1 VTKDKQK
8 TGITASSV
16 KRRSGVEVLEPV
28 RWTAPVVFASPHSG
42 RRYPSRFI
50 EQSRLSARDLRRSED
65 AFVDEIFA
73 MAPDFGAPLIKAHFP
88 RAYVDANRNAYEL
101 DPAMF
106 RTALP
111 DHVITKSPRIA
122 AGLGTVPKIV
132 ASGENIYDGKL
143 TFEEARER
151 IETHYQPYHRTLS
164 GLVDEAVE
172 RFGGCLLID
181 CHSMPSFGTGGK
193 RRKPAPV
200 PDMVLGDCHGRSCA
214 REVVAITENI
224 LEENG
229 FHTVRNKPY
238 AGGFTARHYGKPRG
252 GVHVLQVEINRAI
265 YMDEKKIARGPGL
278 ATLIGRMSRVIEVLA
293 GIEPVL
299 LGGDTRSLKAAE

>member
-1 VTKDKQK
+1 MRNHET
-8 TGITASSV
+8 TIAPI
-16 KRRSGVEVLEPV
+16 KRRSGVEVVEPA

-42 RRYPSRFI
+42 RRYPTRFVH
-50 EQSRLSARDLRRSED
+50 QSRLSARDLRRSED

-73 MAPDFGAPLIKAHFP
+73 MAPDLGAPLLKAHFP

-101 DPAMF
+101 DPSMF
-106 RTALP
+106 SDALP
-111 DHVITKSPRIA
+111 DHVVTKSPRIT

-132 ASGENIYDGKL
+132 ASGENIYEAKL
-143 TFEEARER
+143 TYEDARER
-151 IETHYQPYHRTLS
+151 IETHYKPYHQALAA
-164 GLVDEAVE
+164 LVDETVE

-181 CHSMPSFGTGGK
+181 CHSMPSFGTGDK
-193 RRKPAPV
+193 RRKVAPL

-214 REVVAITENI
+214 REVVAIAENI

-238 AGGFTARHYGKPRG
+238 AGGFTARHYGKPRR

-278 ATLIGRMSRVIEVLA
+278 ATLIGKMSRVIEVLA

-299 LGGDTRSLKAAE
+299 LAGDVRILKAAE

>member
-1 VTKDKQK
+1 MRNHET
-8 TGITASSV
+8 TIAPI
-16 KRRSGVEVLEPV
+16 KRRSGVKVVEPA

-42 RRYPSRFI
+42 RRYPTRFVH
-50 EQSRLSARDLRRSED
+50 QSRLSARDLRRSED

-73 MAPDFGAPLIKAHFP
+73 MAPDLGAPLLKAHFP

-101 DPAMF
+101 DPSMF
-106 RTALP
+106 SDALP
-111 DHVITKSPRIA
+111 DHVVTKSPRIT

-132 ASGENIYDGKL
+132 ASGENIYEAKL
-143 TFEEARER
+143 TYEDARER
-151 IETHYQPYHRTLS
+151 IETHYKPYHQALAA
-164 GLVDEAVE
+164 LVDETVE

-181 CHSMPSFGTGGK
+181 CHSMPSFGTGDK
-193 RRKPAPV
+193 RRKVAPL

-214 REVVAITENI
+214 REVVAIAENI

-238 AGGFTARHYGKPRG
+238 AGGFTARHYGKPRR

-265 YMDEKKIARGPGL
+265 YMDEKKIVRGPGL
-278 ATLIGRMSRVIEVLA
+278 ATLIGKMSRVIEVLA

-299 LGGDTRSLKAAE
+299 LAGDMRILKAAE

>member
-1 VTKDKQK
+1 MRKPKNTIARPKQ
-8 TGITASSV
+8 
-16 KRRSGVEVLEPV
+16 RSGVEVLEPA

-42 RRYPSRFI
+42 RRYPAHFI

-73 MAPDFGAPLIKAHFP
+73 MAPDFGAPLIKARFP

-106 RTALP
+106 RDPLP
-111 DHVITKSPRIA
+111 DHVITKSPRIT
-122 AGLGTVPKIV
+122 AGLGTIPKIV
-132 ASGENIYDGKL
+132 ASGENIYEAKL
-143 TFEEARER
+143 TYADARER
-151 IETHYQPYHRTLS
+151 IETHYMPYHQTLS
-164 GLVDEAVE
+164 ALVDEAVE

-181 CHSMPSFGTGGK
+181 CHSMPSLGTGEK
-193 RRKPAPV
+193 RRKAAAL

-214 REVVAITENI
+214 REVVAIAENI
-224 LEENG
+224 LEESG

-238 AGGFTARHYGKPRG
+238 AGGFTARHYGKPRR

-265 YMDEKKIARGPGL
+265 YMDEKTIARGPGL
-278 ATLIGRMSRVIEVLA
+278 ATLVGKMSRVIEVLA

-299 LGGDTRSLKAAE
+299 LGADLRTLKAAE

>member
-1 VTKDKQK
+1 MRKPQT
-8 TGITASSV
+8 TIAPI

-42 RRYPSRFI
+42 RRYPAEFI

-73 MAPDFGAPLIKAHFP
+73 MAPDFGAPLIKARFP

-106 RTALP
+106 RDALP
-111 DHVITKSPRIA
+111 DHVITKSPRIT

-132 ASGENIYDGKL
+132 ASGENIYDCKL
-143 TFEEARER
+143 TYEDARER
-151 IETHYQPYHRTLS
+151 IETHYIPYHKALAA
-164 GLVDEAVE
+164 LIDEAVE

-181 CHSMPSFGTGGK
+181 CHSMPSFGTGDK
-193 RRKPAPV
+193 RRKAVPL

-214 REVVAITENI
+214 REVVAIAENI
-224 LEENG
+224 LEESG
-229 FHTVRNKPY
+229 FHTIRNKPY
-238 AGGFTARHYGKPRG
+238 AGGFTARNYGKPRS
-252 GVHVLQVEINRAI
+252 GVHALQVEINRAI

-278 ATLIGRMSRVIEVLA
+278 ATLINKMSRVIEVLA

-299 LGGDTRSLKAAE
+299 LAGDTRTLKAAE

>member
-1 VTKDKQK
+1 MRNHET
-8 TGITASSV
+8 TIAPI
-16 KRRSGVEVLEPV
+16 KRRSGVKVVEPA

-42 RRYPSRFI
+42 RRYPTRFVH
-50 EQSRLSARDLRRSED
+50 QSRLSARDLRRSED

-73 MAPDFGAPLIKAHFP
+73 MAPDLGAPLLKAHFP

-101 DPAMF
+101 DPSMF
-106 RTALP
+106 SDALP
-111 DHVITKSPRIA
+111 DHVVTKSPRIT

-132 ASGENIYDGKL
+132 ASGENIYEAKL
-143 TFEEARER
+143 TYEDARER
-151 IETHYQPYHRTLS
+151 IETHYKPYHQALAA
-164 GLVDEAVE
+164 LVDETVE

-181 CHSMPSFGTGGK
+181 CHSMPSFGTGDK
-193 RRKPAPV
+193 RRKVAPL

-214 REVVAITENI
+214 REVVAIAENI

-238 AGGFTARHYGKPRG
+238 AGGFTARHYGKPRR

-278 ATLIGRMSRVIEVLA
+278 ATLIGKMSRVIEVLA

-299 LGGDTRSLKAAE
+299 LAGDMRILKAAE